1 MIERRAYALVFLVLV
16 GGLLLDTFPP
26 YIFSVV
32 DTSIGRSLGFLVVA
46 IVGGVLGV
54 PEAIL
59 TGTILGLMI
68 DRSHDENISS
78 VGGTSGSA
86 GSGHSK
92 QRLPTGGVLR
102 DMSPTYTGHVA
113 RRLGLV
119 TLDNHRNIMEDL
131 VSYRIR

>member
-1 MIERRAYALVFLVLV
+1 MTERRMYALVFLVLV
-16 GGLLLDTFPP
+16 GGLLLDTFPS
-26 YIFSVV
+26 YIFSIV
-32 DTSIGRSLGFLVVA
+32 DTTVGRSLGFLIVA

-68 DRSHDENISS
+68 DRSHDKSISS
-78 VGGTSGSA
+78 GVGTSGSA

-102 DMSPTYTGHVA
+102 DMSPTYTGSVA

-119 TLDNHRNIMEDL
+119 TLDNHRNIMEDS

>member
-16 GGLLLDTFPP
+16 GGLLLDTFPS

-32 DTSIGRSLGFLVVA
+32 DTSIGRSLGFLIVA
-46 IVGGVLGV
+46 IVGGTLGV

-68 DRSHDENISS
+68 DRSHDESITA
-78 VGGTSGSA
+78 GAAGSA

>member
-1 MIERRAYALVFLVLV
+1 MYALVFLVLV

-26 YIFSVV
+26 YLISIV
-32 DTSIGRSLGFLVVA
+32 DTTVGRSIGFLIVA
-46 IVGGVLGV
+46 IVGGMLGV

-59 TGTILGLMI
+59 AGTILGLMI
-68 DRSHDENISS
+68 DRSHDESL
-78 VGGTSGSA
+78 SA
-86 GSGHSK
+86 GSGQSK
-92 QRLPTGGVLR
+92 PNLPTGGVLR

-119 TLDNHRNIMEDL
+119 TLDNHRNIMEDS

>member
-1 MIERRAYALVFLVLV
+1 MYALVFLVLI
-16 GGLLLDTFPP
+16 GGLLLDTFPS

-32 DTSIGRSLGFLVVA
+32 DTIVGRSLGFLVVA

-68 DRSHDENISS
+68 DRSHDESISS
-78 VGGTSGSA
+78 GGGISVSA

-92 QRLPTGGVLR
+92 SRLPTGGVLR
-102 DMSPTYTGHVA
+102 DMSPTYTGNVA